1 MQCGAETDRRAQPAH
16 RPEYLFR
23 QPARHRHL
31 PKQLEAFFKARDA
44 YMAGRH
50 LHNEALALGRWL
62 AVLVAAAVSSGRL
75 GRDSDPRPRKQVPL
89 VLNLEIYDLLQAL
102 LRERQ
107 RQHRQEC
114 EKWQSMSGWA
124 LRSWQ

>member
-1 MQCGAETDRRAQPAH
+1 MPIWRAGICTTKPWPWVAGWPYWWRRRSP
-16 RPEYLFR
+16 
-23 QPARHRHL
+23 
-31 PKQLEAFFKARDA
+31 
-44 YMAGRH
+44 
-50 LHNEALALGRWL
+50 
-62 AVLVAAAVSSGRL
+62 VAAWAEIRI
-75 GRDSDPRPRKQVPL
+75 PRPRKQVPL

-114 EKWQSMSGWA
+114 EKWQGMSGWA